1 MRQISAKELQ
11 QRLQEAPVTIL
22 DVREPWEYQK
32 SHIEGSVH
40 IPMGQIPQ
48 RHNELSPDQEIVVMC
63 HHGMRSLQV
72 SQYLEKTG
80 FTNIA
85 NLAGGID
92 AWARDVDSNIPTY

>member
-11 QRLQEAPVTIL
+11 QRLKQAPVTIL
-22 DVREPWEYQK
+22 DVREPWEYEK
-32 SHIEGSVH
+32 AHIEGSVH

-48 RHNELSPDQEIVVMC
+48 RHNELSPEQEIVVMC

>member
-11 QRLQEAPVTIL
+11 QRLQQASVTIL
-22 DVREPWEYQK
+22 DVREPWEYEK
-32 SHIEGSVH
+32 AHIEGSVH

-48 RHNELSPDQEIVVMC
+48 RHNELSPEQEIVVMC

>member
-11 QRLQEAPVTIL
+11 QRLQQASVTIL
-22 DVREPWEYQK
+22 DVREPWEYEK
-32 SHIEGSVH
+32 AHIEGSVH

-48 RHNELSPDQEIVVMC
+48 RHNELSPEQEIVVMC

-80 FTNIA
+80 FTNVA